1 MRDAKPIN
9 GRGPVAL
16 SRATYALN
24 LCDVAPAKLNV
35 SELVASAE
43 RHLYSQLGS
52 IEAGESHR
60 EAFDARNKSVES
72 QYEKAAEWHGATKG
86 QCEAPIA
93 RHGATESQCE
103 DPIARRDATE
113 SQCGGA
119 AAWRDSVESQR
130 EGGIARRDATES
142 QREDAA
148 TRHGNNETPHE
159 EMDLREHPCDR
170 PLPTISR
177 IYAGSYCCERSFL
190 GISDKDAS
198 ELGVFCSTNGIA
210 LTLVM
215 PSPLESMR
223 EAVYRKARHLIRSL
237 GQSLDE
243 ICVNDIGTLTRTIGT
258 RENWAITR
266 NVAEAESAP
275 SRRDALAEAGAL
287 DGASAS
293 DLPPSRRNALTES
306 GAPVKLATSADLPTC
321 THRVALPTMPELS
334 IVAGRL
340 FFKQQRD
347 PRTPE
352 AIMPS
357 HISAASLD
365 LEHEVG
371 TLSCIETDLAFTR
384 LHVDASIPKS
394 CTIALHYPFTLVS
407 RMRVC
412 QFAHDSNPASPFTAT
427 APCHLECRH
436 AMMEYRTHEGARF
449 YKAGKAIMAP
459 ASASLH
465 DAIRALPADRP
476 IRIVWQPSF
485 EEVAL

>member
-1 MRDAKPIN
+1 M
-9 GRGPVAL
+9 
-16 SRATYALN
+16 
-24 LCDVAPAKLNV
+24 

-52 IEAGESHR
+52 IEAGESHC
-60 EAFDARNKSVES
+60 EAFDTQNKSVES
-72 QYEKAAEWHGATKG
+72 QCEKTSEWHGVTEG
-86 QCEAPIA
+86 HCGEAIA
-93 RHGATESQCE
+93 RHGATEGQRKG
-103 DPIARRDATE
+103 PIARHSATE

-119 AAWRDSVESQR
+119 AAWRDSAESQC
-130 EGGIARRDATES
+130 EGAAARRGANGD

-148 TRHGNNETPHE
+148 TQHGNNETPHE

-170 PLPTISR
+170 PLLAISR

-198 ELGVFCSTNGIA
+198 ELGRFCSANSIA
-210 LTLVM
+210 ITLVIS
-215 PSPLESMR
+215 SPLESMR

-243 ICVNDIGTLTRTIGT
+243 ICVNDIGTLARAIGA
-258 RENWAITR
+258 REKWAITR

-275 SRRDALAEAGAL
+275 SRRGALAEAGAL

-306 GAPVKLATSADLPTC
+306 GAPVKLATSADIPTR
-321 THRVALPTMPELS
+321 THQTTPPTMPELG

-436 AMMEYRTHEGARF
+436 TMMEYRTHEGARF

-485 EEVAL
+485 EEVAR

>member
-1 MRDAKPIN
+1 
-9 GRGPVAL
+9 
-16 SRATYALN
+16 
-24 LCDVAPAKLNV
+24 
-35 SELVASAE
+35 
-43 RHLYSQLGS
+43 
-52 IEAGESHR
+52 
-60 EAFDARNKSVES
+60 
-72 QYEKAAEWHGATKG
+72 
-86 QCEAPIA
+86 
-93 RHGATESQCE
+93 
-103 DPIARRDATE
+103 
-113 SQCGGA
+113 
-119 AAWRDSVESQR
+119 
-130 EGGIARRDATES
+130 
-142 QREDAA
+142 
-148 TRHGNNETPHE
+148 
-159 EMDLREHPCDR
+159 
-170 PLPTISR
+170 
-177 IYAGSYCCERSFL
+177 
-190 GISDKDAS
+190 
-198 ELGVFCSTNGIA
+198 
-210 LTLVM
+210 M

-243 ICVNDIGTLTRTIGT
+243 ICVNDIGTLTRTIET

-266 NVAEAESAP
+266 NVSEAESAP

-306 GAPVKLATSADLPTC
+306 GAPVKLATSADIPTR
-321 THRVALPTMPELS
+321 THQATPPTMPELS

-357 HISAASLD
+357 RISSASLD

-394 CTIALHYPFTLVS
+394 CTIALHYPFTLIS

-459 ASASLH
+459 AGASLR

-476 IRIVWQPSF
+476 IRIIWQPSF
-485 EEVAL
+485 EEVAR

>member
-1 MRDAKPIN
+1 MRDAKSID

-16 SRATYALN
+16 SRVTYALN

-52 IEAGESHR
+52 IEAGESHC
-60 EAFDARNKSVES
+60 EAFDTQNKSVES
-72 QYEKAAEWHGATKG
+72 QCEKTSEWHGVTEG
-86 QCEAPIA
+86 HCGEAIA
-93 RHGATESQCE
+93 RHGATEGQRKG
-103 DPIARRDATE
+103 PIARHSATE
-113 SQCGGA
+113 GQCGEA
-119 AAWRDSVESQR
+119 AAWRDSAESQC
-130 EGGIARRDATES
+130 EGAAARRGAS
-142 QREDAA
+142 GNQREDAA
-148 TRHGNNETPHE
+148 NQHGDNETPYAKK
-159 EMDLREHPCDR
+159 DLHEHPCDR

-198 ELGVFCSTNGIA
+198 ELGRFCSANSIA
-210 LTLVM
+210 ITLVIS
-215 PSPLESMR
+215 SPLESMR

-243 ICVNDIGTLTRTIGT
+243 ICVNDIGTLARAIGA
-258 RENWAITR
+258 REKWAITR

-275 SRRDALAEAGAL
+275 SRRGALAEAGAL

-306 GAPVKLATSADLPTC
+306 GAPVKLATSADIPTR
-321 THRVALPTMPELS
+321 THQTTPPTMPELG

-436 AMMEYRTHEGARF
+436 TMMEYRTHEGARF

-485 EEVAL
+485 EEVAR

>member
-24 LCDVAPAKLNV
+24 LCDVAPAKLDV

-60 EAFDARNKSVES
+60 EAFDTRHKSAES
-72 QYEKAAEWHGATKG
+72 QCEKTSEWHGATEG
-86 QCEAPIA
+86 QCGDPIA
-93 RHGATESQCE
+93 RHSATEGQCGEGAAWRDSAESQCE
-103 DPIARRDATE
+103 
-113 SQCGGA
+113 GA
-119 AAWRDSVESQR
+119 AAWRDSAESQR
-130 EGGIARRDATES
+130 EV
-142 QREDAA
+142 AA
-148 TRHGNNETPHE
+148 TRHGDDETPYAKK
-159 EMDLREHPCDR
+159 DLHEHPCDR

-190 GISDKDAS
+190 SIPDKNAS

-223 EAVYRKARHLIRSL
+223 EAVYRKARNLIRSL

-243 ICVNDIGTLTRTIGT
+243 ICVNDIGTLTRAIGT

-306 GAPVKLATSADLPTC
+306 GAPVKLATSADIPTR
-321 THRVALPTMPELS
+321 THQATPPTMPELG

>member
-24 LCDVAPAKLNV
+24 LCDVAPAKLDV

-43 RHLYSQLGS
+43 RHLRSQLGS

-60 EAFDARNKSVES
+60 EAFDTRHKSVER
-72 QYEKAAEWHGATKG
+72 QCEKAAEWHGATES
-86 QCEAPIA
+86 QCGEAA
-93 RHGATESQCE
+93 AWRDSAESQCE
-103 DPIARRDATE
+103 
-113 SQCGGA
+113 GA
-119 AAWRDSVESQR
+119 AAWRD
-130 EGGIARRDATES
+130 ATDS

-190 GISDKDAS
+190 SIPDKDAS
-198 ELGVFCSTNGIA
+198 ELGAFCSTNGIA

-243 ICVNDIGTLTRTIGT
+243 ICVNDIGTLTRTIET
-258 RENWAITR
+258 RGRWAITR
-266 NVAEAESAP
+266 NAAEAESAP

-287 DGASAS
+287 DGASAN

-306 GAPVKLATSADLPTC
+306 GVPVKLATSADIPTR
-321 THRVALPTMPELS
+321 THQTTPPTMPELG

-394 CTIALHYPFTLVS
+394 CTIALHYPFNLVS

-459 ASASLH
+459 AGASLR
-465 DAIRALPADRP
+465 DAIRALPADRS

-485 EEVAL
+485 EEVAR

>member
-1 MRDAKPIN
+1 MREQGMHMQDAKSID

-16 SRATYALN
+16 SRVTYALN
-24 LCDVAPAKLNV
+24 LCDVAPAKLDV
-35 SELVASAE
+35 PELVASAE
-43 RHLYSQLGS
+43 RHLHSQLGS

-86 QCEAPIA
+86 QCEAPIT

-103 DPIARRDATE
+103 DPIARRDAAGC
-113 SQCGGA
+113 QCGGA
-119 AAWRDSVESQR
+119 AAWRDSAESQC
-130 EGGIARRDATES
+130 
-142 QREDAA
+142 EDAA

-159 EMDLREHPCDR
+159 KTDLHEHPCDR

-198 ELGVFCSTNGIA
+198 ELGLFCSTNGIA

-243 ICVNDIGTLTRTIGT
+243 ICVNDIGTLTRTSET
-258 RENWAITR
+258 RGRWAITR
-266 NVAEAESAP
+266 NAAEAESVP
-275 SRRDALAEAGAL
+275 SRGDALAEAGAL

-321 THRVALPTMPELS
+321 THRVAPPTMPEFG

-357 HISAASLD
+357 RISAASLD

-394 CTIALHYPFTLVS
+394 CTIALHYPFALVS

-412 QFAHDSNPASPFTAT
+412 QFAHDSNPVSPFTAT

-485 EEVAL
+485 EEVAR